1 LLRELGGTFDVGE
14 KECDRA
20 GGKVGHTRS
29 IQD

>member
-1 LLRELGGTFDVGE
+1 LLCKLCGAFDVGE

-20 GGKVGHTRS
+20 GGKVGHAGS